1 MSCIVDTH
9 NDTVKSC
16 KSNWKNIKSKNSFS
30 CWFSEVRERSI
41 GNGRPLSQSK
51 GTWVHWF
58 ITVLCKFISFINLKC
73 RILKL
78 YQLINRIGMV
88 ANWINFHYVYQTGKH
103 CNHSLVE
110 KKWVKKGE
118 TDKYLQHL
126 LQSVCRQ
133 VNQCSFDFSNSPD
146 LLVEARLNE
155 SALCCQAHAHLS
167 GNFSPGKWQLIW
179 GDSID
184 WPYWILKW
192 RCKDF
197 FCCCGNTHTHTFSQ
211 THS

>member
-1 MSCIVDTH
+1 MSCIVDTQ
-9 NDTVKSC
+9 NDNVKSC

-30 CWFSEVRERSI
+30 CWLSEVRERSI

-110 KKWVKKGE
+110 KSEWRRV
-118 TDKYLQHL
+118 
-126 LQSVCRQ
+126 RQ
-133 VNQCSFDFSNSPD
+133 TNICNIYSSQC
-146 LLVEARLNE
+146 A
-155 SALCCQAHAHLS
+155 
-167 GNFSPGKWQLIW
+167 GKWTNVLLIFQ
-179 GDSID
+179 IHLTCL
-184 WPYWILKW
+184 LK
-192 RCKDF
+192 RD
-197 FCCCGNTHTHTFSQ
+197 
-211 THS
+211 